1 MYFIYILLYFRP
13 LDVVIMFLAYS
24 ASSNDQSTKNSVL
37 SIFKERMKNGFFRSE
52 IMEKTFQTFT
62 PVGNFHVYDKIV

>member
-1 MYFIYILLYFRP
+1 MSIFINILLYFRP

-37 SIFKERMKNGFFRSE
+37 SIFKERIKNGFFRSE

-62 PVGNFHVYDKIV
+62 PVGYLNIYN